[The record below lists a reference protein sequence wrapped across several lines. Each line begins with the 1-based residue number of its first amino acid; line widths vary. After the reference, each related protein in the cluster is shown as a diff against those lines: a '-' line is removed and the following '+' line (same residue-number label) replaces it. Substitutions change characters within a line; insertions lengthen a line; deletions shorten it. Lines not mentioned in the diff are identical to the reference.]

1 VRVIVVEDHEKWRHF
16 FSTALQKQPELQVI
30 GEVSDGLEA
39 VQKVQELQP
48 DLVLLDIGLPT
59 LNGIEVARRI
69 REVSPASKILFI
81 SENRSIDIVRE
92 ALSTGAR
99 GYILKSDAA
108 ELLPAVRAVL
118 EGKRFVSA
126 RLAAHGLDGPP
137 DPQTGARF
145 HREDVATLI
154 PTQGVDTARQHVVGF
169 YSNDQRL
176 LDDLT
181 QFVGAALK
189 AGNAAIV
196 AATESHR
203 TRLLPRLQ
211 ACGVDVD
218 AAIEHGRYIALD
230 AAETLSAFMVNDLP
244 DPVRFLEFLGDLIV
258 AATETAKG
266 KHPRVSVF
274 GECVHLLW
282 AQGNAQA
289 AIQMEKLGNK
299 LTKIHDVDIF
309 CGYSVG
315 SVEGEMDDH
324 VFQQICAEHS
334 AVHSR

>member
-1 VRVIVVEDHEKWRHF
+1 MRVIVVEDNEKWRHF

-39 VQKVQELQP
+39 VQKAQELQP
-48 DLVLLDIGLPT
+48 DLILLDIGLPT
-59 LNGIEVARRI
+59 LNGLEAARRI

-81 SENRSIDIVRE
+81 SQNRSFDIVKE
-92 ALSTGAR
+92 ALSMGAR
-99 GYILKSDAA
+99 GYILKSHAA
-108 ELLPAVRAVL
+108 SELLPAVKAVL

-126 RLAAHGLDGPP
+126 SFAARGLGGPP

-145 HREDVATLI
+145 HRENVATLI
-154 PTQGVDTARQHVVGF
+154 PTQGVDTRQHVVGF

-181 QFVGAALK
+181 RFVGAALK

-203 TRLLPRLQ
+203 TRLLPSLQ
-211 ACGVDVD
+211 AYGVDVD

-230 AAETLSAFMVNDLP
+230 AAETLSAIMVNDLP
-244 DPVRFLEFLGDLIV
+244 DPVRFLELLGDLIV
-258 AATETAKG
+258 AATEAAEG

-282 AQGNAQA
+282 AQGNAEA
-289 AIQMEKLGNK
+289 AMQMEKLGNK
-299 LTKIHDVDIF
+299 LTKIHNVDIF

-315 SVEGEMDDH
+315 GVEGEMDDH

>member
-1 VRVIVVEDHEKWRHF
+1 MRVIVVEDHEKWRHF

-39 VQKVQELQP
+39 VQKAQELQP

-59 LNGIEVARRI
+59 LNGIEAARRI

-108 ELLPAVRAVL
+108 ELLPAVKAVL
-118 EGKRFVSA
+118 EGKRFVSTS
-126 RLAAHGLDGPP
+126 LAAHGFGGPP

-154 PTQGVDTARQHVVGF
+154 PTRGVDTARQHVVGF

-189 AGNAAIV
+189 AGNAV
-196 AATESHR
+196 YS
-203 TRLLPRLQ
+203 
-211 ACGVDVD
+211 
-218 AAIEHGRYIALD
+218 GR
-230 AAETLSAFMVNDLP
+230 
-244 DPVRFLEFLGDLIV
+244 
-258 AATETAKG
+258 
-266 KHPRVSVF
+266 H
-274 GECVHLLW
+274 
-282 AQGNAQA
+282 
-289 AIQMEKLGNK
+289 
-299 LTKIHDVDIF
+299 
-309 CGYSVG
+309 
-315 SVEGEMDDH
+315 
-324 VFQQICAEHS
+324 
-334 AVHSR
+334 